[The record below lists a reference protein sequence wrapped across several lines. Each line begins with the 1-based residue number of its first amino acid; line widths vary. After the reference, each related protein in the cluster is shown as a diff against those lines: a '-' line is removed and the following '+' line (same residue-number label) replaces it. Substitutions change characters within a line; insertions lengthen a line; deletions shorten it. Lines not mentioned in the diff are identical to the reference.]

1 MAGSTPW
8 LPVTSKALSLR
19 SRHIIDQYVGNKCEL
34 HIYRL
39 KTTQATYELSY
50 STNFKLN
57 C

>member
-19 SRHIIDQYVGNKCEL
+19 SRHITNQYVGNKREL

-50 STNFKLN
+50 STNLN
-57 C
+57 